1 MKEEKTLI
9 LVAAEDEGLKS
20 IIRAYLEMDG
30 FAVETI
36 NNCRLTLETAEQY
49 SPNLLILEN
58 RMPGINGYK
67 FLEAYRNYC
76 EAPIII
82 MSADSGEEGQVK
94 ALELGADDYI
104 NKPIRPRILI
114 ARVHAVLR
122 RSGKYSPATT
132 ANHLKIGGITLN
144 RDKHLVLVD
153 RVRVNLTPTE
163 FELLGTLMSHPGRAF
178 SRLDLLEKIQGSRY
192 VGYER
197 TIDIHIKN
205 LRAKIE
211 KDPHHP
217 NFIETIYG
225 VGYRF
230 NERQ

>member
-1 MKEEKTLI
+1 
-9 LVAAEDEGLKS
+9 
-20 IIRAYLEMDG
+20 
-30 FAVETI
+30 
-36 NNCRLTLETAEQY
+36 
-49 SPNLLILEN
+49 
-58 RMPGINGYK
+58 
-67 FLEAYRNYC
+67 
-76 EAPIII
+76 
-82 MSADSGEEGQVK
+82 
-94 ALELGADDYI
+94 
-104 NKPIRPRILI
+104 
-114 ARVHAVLR
+114 
-122 RSGKYSPATT
+122 
-132 ANHLKIGGITLN
+132 
-144 RDKHLVLVD
+144 
-153 RVRVNLTPTE
+153 
-163 FELLGTLMSHPGRAF
+163 MSHPGRAF